1 MTPTPSE
8 KPNSRNSE
16 RSFRTNRW
24 RNARMVITAGTHVDG
39 EAGKQEELVAYAA
52 IQHVDHPSC
61 LRCQVLIVGDYYQ
74 RCAILIQPAK

>member
-16 RSFRTNRW
+16 RSFRTRRW
-24 RNARMVITAGTHVDG
+24 RNARMVITAGKQVGG
-39 EAGKQEELVAYAA
+39 EASKQEGLAAYPA

-61 LRCQVLIVGDYYQ
+61 LGCQVLIVRDYYQ
-74 RCAILIQPAK
+74 RCAVLIQPSK